1 MVLHNPLQT
10 VYNQY
15 MARLLIVAT
24 PIGNLEDI
32 TYRAV
37 RTLLSVDYIACED
50 PRRTGQF
57 LKILTQ
63 KYGQADTAL
72 PKLIPFYDE
81 IEETASFEIINI
93 LTKGKDIALISDSG
107 TPLISDP
114 GYKLVNLAIKSGIVI
129 DSLPGPS
136 AVTTALTLSGL
147 PPTPF
152 MFLGFPPPSENK
164 KRNWF
169 NLLKENK
176 LRISVIFYE
185 SPHRLIDTLKIMQE
199 VFSDSGIVICREL
212 TKIHQEVWR
221 GRLPEAIKYFTDPKG
236 EFVVLLRL

>member
-1 MVLHNPLQT
+1 M
-10 VYNQY
+10 
-15 MARLLIVAT
+15 AT
-24 PIGNLEDI
+24 PIGNLADI

-37 RTLLSVDYIACED
+37 KTLLTVDYIACED
-50 PRRTGQF
+50 TRRSGQL
-57 LKILTQ
+57 LKILSE
-63 KYGQADTAL
+63 KHGQPDIVL

-81 IEETASFEIINI
+81 IEETASFEILSI
-93 LTKGKDIALISDSG
+93 LKKGKDVALISDSG

-114 GYKLVNLAIKSGIVI
+114 GYKLVNLAIKSGISI

-169 NLLKENK
+169 NSLKENK
-176 LRISVIFYE
+176 FRTSVIFYE
-185 SPHRLIDTLKIMQE
+185 SPHRLIDTLKIMQQ
-199 VFSDSGIVICREL
+199 VFSDCGIVICREL

-221 GRLPEAIKYFTDPKG
+221 GKLSEAVNYFSDPKG
-236 EFVVLLRL
+236 EFVVLFRL

>member
-1 MVLHNPLQT
+1 MQT

-15 MARLLIVAT
+15 MGRLLIVAT

-37 RTLLSVDYIACED
+37 RTLLAVDYIACED
-50 PRRTGQF
+50 TRRAGQF

-63 KYGQADTAL
+63 KYGQVDTAIA
-72 PKLIPFYDE
+72 KLIPFYDE
-81 IEETASFEIINI
+81 IEETASYEILSI
-93 LTKGKDIALISDSG
+93 LKNGKDVALISDSG

-114 GYKLVNLAIKSGIVI
+114 GYKLVNLAIKSGISI

-136 AVTTALTLSGL
+136 AAVTALTLSGL

-152 MFLGFPPPSENK
+152 LFLGFPPPSENK
-164 KRNWF
+164 KRQWF
-169 NLLKENK
+169 GLLKENK
-176 LRISVIFYE
+176 FRSSLILYE

-199 VFSDSGIVICREL
+199 LFSDSGIVICREL
-212 TKIHQEVWR
+212 TKIHQQVWR
-221 GRLPEAIKYFTDPKG
+221 GKLSEAIKYFSDPKG
-236 EFVVLLRL
+236 EFVVLFRL

>member
-1 MVLHNPLQT
+1 MKTL
-10 VYNQY
+10 Y
-15 MARLLIVAT
+15 IVAT

-50 PRRTGQF
+50 TRRTGQF

-152 MFLGFPPPSENK
+152 MFLELFVG
-164 KRNWF
+164 
-169 NLLKENK
+169 
-176 LRISVIFYE
+176 
-185 SPHRLIDTLKIMQE
+185 LIQAGVFAILTL
-199 VFSDSGIVICREL
+199 VYL
-212 TKIHQEVWR
+212 TVMSAKPQA
-221 GRLPEAIKYFTDPKG
+221 EASH
-236 EFVVLLRL
+236 